1 MRDYK
6 NYLFDADG
14 TLIDTTELICKCFEN
29 TARLTGNI
37 HVEKDEIIRH
47 MGLTLRDQMT
57 IYFGDLQDSQFEEYK
72 RIHMEYQMSIYS
84 KYLQVFDGVVDVLA
98 ELKKKEKKCA
108 VVTSRLKDSL
118 SIYLKDTG
126 ILQYFDVLIT
136 PESTSFHKPHP
147 APALKALE
155 SLSAIPEESLFVG
168 DATFD
173 IECGS
178 NAGIDTAFVLWSTND
193 PATLKVK
200 PTYYLNEISEL
211 ILDYNSEARIDNS
224 EVRMKEIL

>member
-29 TARLTGNI
+29 TAVMTGNNPVKKSDI
-37 HVEKDEIIRH
+37 VRH

-57 IYFGDLQDSQFEEYK
+57 IYFGDLHDSEFEEYK
-72 RIHMEYQMSIYS
+72 RIHMEYQMSIYG
-84 KYLQVFDGVVDVLA
+84 KYLQVFDGVMDVLE
-98 ELKKKEKKCA
+98 ELKKRGKKCA
-108 VVTSRLKDSL
+108 VVTSRLKNSL

-136 PESTSFHKPHP
+136 PESTIFHKPHP

-155 SLSAIPEESLFVG
+155 SLNAVPEESLFVG

-178 NAGIDTAFVLWSTND
+178 NAGIDTAFVLWSNND

-200 PTYYLNEISEL
+200 PTYYLNEMREIILGVTNQKSESKL
-211 ILDYNSEARIDNS
+211 NS
-224 EVRMKEIL
+224 